1 MPEGHHHKADDK
13 VWPCKR
19 QMREKQLARKKGR
32 RCDPLGRLSRKQKMV
47 VQAIVVLLL
56 IAAVTGLGVGIS
68 KAVGGGVF
76 KNNNNSNAPI
86 GNTN

>member
-1 MPEGHHHKADDK
+1 
-13 VWPCKR
+13 
-19 QMREKQLARKKGR
+19 MREKQLARKKRR

-56 IAAVTGLGVGIS
+56 VAAVTGLGVGIS